1 MASRIES
8 LREKRDQLNAR
19 INREAAK
26 ERQNQ
31 RRERDGRL
39 MRWGVVV
46 EQMIEQG
53 RMEPNKWAEECRR
66 YLSRDKD
73 LERALS
79 GPLEQSDRSAGAQG
93 DEADSDHGRE
103 TL

>member
-1 MASRIES
+1 MASRIDN

-26 ERQNQ
+26 ERQRH

-46 EQMIEQG
+46 EQMIESG
-53 RMEPNKWAEECRR
+53 RMEPDKWAEECRR
-66 YLSRDKD
+66 YLTREKD

-79 GPLEQSDRSAGAQG
+79 GPLAALPEGGSHLG
-93 DEADSDHGRE
+93 E
-103 TL
+103 